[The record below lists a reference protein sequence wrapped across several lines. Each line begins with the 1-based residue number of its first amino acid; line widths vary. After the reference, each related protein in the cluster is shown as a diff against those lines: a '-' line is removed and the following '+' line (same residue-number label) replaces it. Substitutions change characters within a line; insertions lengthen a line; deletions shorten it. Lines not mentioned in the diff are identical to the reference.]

1 MPSAEGGP
9 DATSKNRDPYY
20 NRTGLIDLEELIKK
34 NGDSGGIPTSA
45 GAKLRHQVCPITYF
59 LLLLF
64 VRRIIDF
71 LGGQI
76 NDPINDWGKNCTFT
90 YSTLICVGLRP
101 LGFFPVMI

>member
-45 GAKLRHQVCPITYF
+45 GAKLRHQVCPPTYF
-59 LLLLF
+59 SPFAFFKEKLLIFLEGKSMVGQKIALF
-64 VRRIIDF
+64 H
-71 LGGQI
+71 
-76 NDPINDWGKNCTFT
+76 
-90 YSTLICVGLRP
+90 Y
-101 LGFFPVMI
+101 